1 VLKKI
6 LWFSILLLS
15 LIGIITLSAG
25 FYQALTITGR
35 SSQVGAVPIV
45 ENDTREKPG
54 VALPKKSNSL
64 GLLILGDS
72 IANGTGDETGKGF
85 SFYLPDYLKN
95 QTPKEVVANTI
106 GIDGLHTNGLL
117 ELVRG
122 EKLKSALAAADLLLI
137 SIGGNDLRQI
147 RRLRGMERDDGF
159 QKTFDSHATGL
170 ASILRTIRKTNGEAL
185 IIFIGLYSPSVQDR
199 RMSSPNASR
208 MSSPNASRM
217 SSPNAFIGDISP
229 DDIRLLFAW
238 NEGTQKIIEQEGR
251 AIFIPTYDL
260 FKLNVSKYVAFDAL
274 HPNAAGYQAIANRIG
289 KNIEGYF
296 YLASPRK
303 MP

>member
-1 VLKKI
+1 MTVLKKI

-25 FYQALTITGR
+25 FHQALTMTGQPSR
-35 SSQVGAVPIV
+35 MEAVPIGR
-45 ENDTREKPG
+45 NNTGEKPG

-64 GLLILGDS
+64 SLVIMGDS

-85 SFYLPDYLKN
+85 SFYLPDYLKY
-95 QTPKEVVANTI
+95 QTPKEIVANTI
-106 GIDGLHTNGLL
+106 GIDGLHINGLL

-122 EKLKSALAAADLLLI
+122 EKLKPALAVADLLLI
-137 SIGGNDLRQI
+137 SIGGNDLSQI

-159 QKTFDSHATGL
+159 QKNFDSYVTGL
-170 ASILRTIRKTNGEAL
+170 TSILRTIRKTNSDAL
-185 IIFIGLYSPSVQDR
+185 IIFIGLYYPSVQ
-199 RMSSPNASR
+199 
-208 MSSPNASRM
+208 
-217 SSPNAFIGDISP
+217 DISP
-229 DDIRLLFAW
+229 DDIRLLLAW
-238 NEGTQKIIEQEGR
+238 NEGAQKIIEQEGR

-289 KNIEGYF
+289 KNIEGY
-296 YLASPRK
+296 LNGGLQPGQKSN
-303 MP
+303 

>member
-25 FYQALTITGR
+25 LYQALTMTGQ

-45 ENDTREKPG
+45 RNDTREKP
-54 VALPKKSNSL
+54 VISSPKKSNSL
-64 GLLILGDS
+64 SLLILGDS
-72 IANGTGDETGKGF
+72 IANGTGDEKGKGF

-122 EKLKSALAAADLLLI
+122 EKLKPALAAADLLLI

-159 QKTFDSHATGL
+159 QKTFDSYVTGL
-170 ASILRTIRKTNGEAL
+170 TSILRTIRRTNGDAL
-185 IIFIGLYSPSVQDR
+185 IIFIGLYYPSVQDI
-199 RMSSPNASR
+199 SS
-208 MSSPNASRM
+208 
-217 SSPNAFIGDISP
+217 
-229 DDIRLLFAW
+229 DDIRLLLAW
-238 NEGTQKIIEQEGR
+238 NEGAQKIIEQEGR

-274 HPNAAGYQAIANRIG
+274 HPNATGYQAIANRIS
-289 KNIEGYF
+289 KNIEGY
-296 YLASPRK
+296 LNGALQTGQK
-303 MP
+303 KN

>member
-1 VLKKI
+1 MLKKI

-25 FYQALTITGR
+25 FYQALTITGQ
-35 SSQVGAVPIV
+35 SSQAADVPTGR
-45 ENDTREKPG
+45 NDTGEKPG
-54 VALPKKSNSL
+54 VVLPKKSNSL

-85 SFYLPDYLKN
+85 SVYLPDYLKN

-122 EKLKSALAAADLLLI
+122 EKLKPALAAADLLLI

-159 QKTFDSHATGL
+159 QKTFDSYLSGL
-170 ASILRTIRKTNGEAL
+170 TSILRTIRKTNGDAL
-185 IIFIGLYSPSVQDR
+185 IIFIGLYSPSVQDI
-199 RMSSPNASR
+199 SR
-208 MSSPNASRM
+208 
-217 SSPNAFIGDISP
+217 
-229 DDIRLLFAW
+229 DDIRLLLAW
-238 NEGTQKIIEQEGR
+238 NEGAQKIIEQEGR
-251 AIFIPTYDL
+251 AIFVPTYDL
-260 FKLNVSKYVAFDAL
+260 FKLNVSKYIAFDAL
-274 HPNAAGYQAIANRIG
+274 HPNAAGYQAIASRIG
-289 KNIEGYF
+289 KNIEGY
-296 YLASPRK
+296 LNGGPNRR
-303 MP
+303 